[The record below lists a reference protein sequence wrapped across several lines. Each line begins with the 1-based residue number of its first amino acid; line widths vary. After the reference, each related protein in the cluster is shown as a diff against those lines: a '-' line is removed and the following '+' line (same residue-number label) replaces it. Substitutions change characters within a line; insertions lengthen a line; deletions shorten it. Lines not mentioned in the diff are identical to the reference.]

1 MKPNTLSKETIE
13 YLQERVLDE
22 YTAEHHYRAGS
33 HIMKNLGYM
42 KAAKFFLDE
51 SNSEITHAQ
60 KVLDYA
66 AQWNVFLQIPALE
79 VARVSPQLDVFIG
92 ESYELE
98 YALLEKYMEDAKEC
112 FAMGDLTTFALMQ
125 EMIAIQNEAVAE
137 YSDML
142 NMMELFDKSNPNW
155 LFLFEKK
162 LFG

>member
-79 VARVSPQLDVFIG
+79 AARVSPQLDVFIG

-125 EMIAIQNEAVAE
+125 DMIAIHNEAVAE